1 MAKVTI
7 EDVARAAWL
16 ATKSES
22 SAAFDDLSDEY
33 RARLIARAEAV
44 LTGEY
49 ATDAFETEVC
59 QLADG
64 RGNMQ
69 VGTKK

>member
-1 MAKVTI
+1 
-7 EDVARAAWL
+7 
-16 ATKSES
+16 
-22 SAAFDDLSDEY
+22 
-33 RARLIARAEAV
+33 